1 MKCDVLLPSHV
12 AVNVFVLSDVII
24 PPPKGYFF
32 QPVGFWCGDNHD
44 TVRGRNLNPSGNS
57 PTKMTWISVTS
68 SFGKLSLND

>member
-1 MKCDVLLPSHV
+1 MKCDVLLPNQV

-44 TVRGRNLNPSGNS
+44 TVRGRNLNP
-57 PTKMTWISVTS
+57 
-68 SFGKLSLND
+68 